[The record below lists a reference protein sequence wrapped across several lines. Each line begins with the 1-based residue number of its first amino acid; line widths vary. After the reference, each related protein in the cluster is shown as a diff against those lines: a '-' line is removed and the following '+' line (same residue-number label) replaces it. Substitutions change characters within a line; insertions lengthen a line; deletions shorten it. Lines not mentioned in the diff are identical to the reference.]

1 MLAVSFTCLLHEDEI
16 GVATQIVLGADDQG
30 VCVGGSL
37 LIFEAWWASLEVLE
51 LLVGSF

>member
-30 VCVGGSL
+30 GGGG
-37 LIFEAWWASLEVLE
+37 VLAD
-51 LLVGSF
+51 L

>member
-16 GVATQIVLGADDQG
+16 GVATQIVLGVDDQG
-30 VCVGGSL
+30 VGSL